1 MASTRYL
8 NLSLDFKS
16 TFGHKFHKM
25 WSKLFPKRFALL
37 RAFIFVFLSISF
49 LVRLGFLVWDFA
61 EVDKSFFNLLRTF
74 VTGLFFDLGTVSFFT
89 LPYLI
94 CLLLFPAKW
103 YGSIVDRIV
112 THFGFF
118 LGILIIYFSFFGEVT
133 FWDEFQRRYN
143 FIAVDYLIYTYEVVQ
158 NINESYPLP
167 ILIASFLTLVALSVI
182 GVFKFGVFR
191 RTFNNETTFRQK
203 LLATVP
209 WFAIAILF
217 GFFITNDQADWS
229 QNRYN
234 NELSKAGIYSFFA
247 AFRNNELAYPEFYNT
262 ISEEL
267 AFAHI
272 KDGCR
277 ASGGI
282 LIHPDKKEILREIVK
297 ADTTS
302 KVQKPNVIF
311 ICIESLSGKYLNS
324 LGGDFNI
331 TPTLDSLAN
340 ESIFFTNLFA
350 TGTRTVRGM
359 EAITL
364 SIPPTPG
371 RSIVKRKNN
380 SGLFTIGEIFKNQG
394 YERNFFY
401 GGDGYF
407 DNMNSYFG
415 GNGFNIVDRGRG
427 FLLDKSI
434 TTTRTNIEDDEVT
447 FENAWGVCDA
457 DIYSKVLK
465 EADKAHKA
473 GKPFFDFVMTTSN
486 HKPFTYPEGKIDIPS
501 GSSRDGAI
509 KYTDFAIGEFLKKA
523 RTKPWFNNTVFVIMS
538 DHCAS
543 SAGRWELDVQNYH
556 IPALI
561 YNLTDAQPQ
570 KINKL
575 CSQIDMFPTL
585 FGLLN
590 WDYTSSLFGMDII
603 KMQPEDERA
612 FIGNYRKLGLL
623 KENKVMVL
631 GDQKKANFYQWN
643 PTDNSLKSLPMDTD
657 FLESTISFYQTADY
671 LYANGGL
678 KLKKGS

>member
-1 MASTRYL
+1 MVRI
-8 NLSLDFKS
+8 
-16 TFGHKFHKM
+16 
-25 WSKLFPKRFALL
+25 ALL
-37 RAFIFVFLSISF
+37 T
-49 LVRLGFLVWDFA
+49 WDFGQ
-61 EVDKSFFNLLRTF
+61 VDKSFFSLLRTF
-74 VTGLFFDLGTVSFFT
+74 GTGLLFDIGTVSFFT
-89 LPYLI
+89 IPYLI
-94 CLLLFPAKW
+94 YLLVFPIKW
-103 YGSIVDRIV
+103 YGSLVDKIS
-112 THFGFF
+112 TAFGFF
-118 LGILIIYFSFFGEVT
+118 LGILIVYFSFFGEFT

-167 ILIASFLTLVALSVI
+167 ILIGSLLVLVVLTLFLI
-182 GVFKFGVFR
+182 IKLGIFR
-191 RTFNNETTFRQK
+191 NTYHNKTTFRQK
-203 LLATVP
+203 LIAALP
-209 WFAIAILF
+209 WFAVAVVCSF
-217 GFFITNDQADWS
+217 SVTNDQAEWS
-229 QNRYN
+229 ENRYN

-247 AFRNNELAYPEFYNT
+247 AFRNNELAYSEFYNT
-262 ISEEL
+262 IPDNA
-267 AFAHI
+267 AFENIRTGFARY
-272 KDGCR
+272 GET
-277 ASGGI
+277 A
-282 LIHPDKKEILREIVK
+282 IHPSEKQILRIVK
-297 ADTTS
+297 NTDS
-302 KVQKPNVIF
+302 VHVEQRPNVIF
-311 ICIESLSGKYLNS
+311 ICIESLSGSYLNS
-324 LGGDFNI
+324 LGGDQNI

-340 ESIFFTNLFA
+340 ESLFFTNLFA

-380 SGLFTIGEIFKNQG
+380 TGLFTIGEVFKGKG

-407 DNMNSYFG
+407 DNMNTYFG

-457 DIYSKVLK
+457 DIYSKVIK
-465 EADKAHKA
+465 EADKAHA
-473 GKPFFDFVMTTSN
+473 SGKPFFDFVMTTSN

-501 GSSRDGAI
+501 GSGRNGAI
-509 KYTDFAIGEFLKKA
+509 KYTDYAIGEFLKTA

-561 YNLTDAQPQ
+561 FNLPNFMPQ
-570 KINKL
+570 KIDRL
-575 CSQIDMFPTL
+575 SSQIDMFPTL
-585 FGLLN
+585 FAQLGWGYKTN
-590 WDYTSSLFGMDII
+590 LFGHDIL

-623 KENKVMVL
+623 KGSELMVL
-631 GDQKKANFYQWN
+631 GDQKQANFYQWDSN
-643 PTDNSLKSLPMDTD
+643 DNSLETRPMKTD
-657 FLESTISFYQTADY
+657 FLKEIVSYFQVADY
-671 LYANGGL
+671 LYQNGGL
-678 KLKKGS
+678 QLKSLNK